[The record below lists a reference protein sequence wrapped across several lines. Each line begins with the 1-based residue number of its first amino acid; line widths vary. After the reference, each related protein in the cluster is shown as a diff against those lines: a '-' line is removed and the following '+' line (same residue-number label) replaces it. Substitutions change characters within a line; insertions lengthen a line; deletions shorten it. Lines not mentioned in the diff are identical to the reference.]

1 MGGCSEGQSV
11 QRAPHPQHSASEA
24 AKPEDLGSIDPGRPT
39 RVGNS
44 VSSHRQPPSP
54 CNANP
59 PRAGGAE
66 LPAKAQAR
74 RPQERTGLRR
84 WGSVA
89 LRWLPPLAPSRLL
102 SLPRRLQH
110 RAAEAH
116 GRRKPEEGGARVR
129 SGAGKIGLPRPGG
142 GAGESAV
149 PPAVRG
155 ARQPVRCPRGPGPV
169 PRRLCA
175 SEPRGSS
182 SCWAAGARW
191 AVAAAAPKFAEEGAM
206 RRGRLWS
213 SGSPER
219 RGRSAAELLPFGVGG
234 HPPRALAGR
243 PGEENHHEGRAG
255 EKQLVASGQA
265 ILGLLDLQSHV
276 LKEEATHYS
285 YVMLVLLHCH

>member
-1 MGGCSEGQSV
+1 MQTRREPAGQSY
-11 QRAPHPQHSASEA
+11 
-24 AKPEDLGSIDPGRPT
+24 
-39 RVGNS
+39 
-44 VSSHRQPPSP
+44 
-54 CNANP
+54 P
-59 PRAGGAE
+59 PRPRREDRRGLPGSAAGAPWRSAGCRRSLQAGCCLFRGACNIGPPKPTAGGN
-66 LPAKAQAR
+66 
-74 RPQERTGLRR
+74 
-84 WGSVA
+84 
-89 LRWLPPLAPSRLL
+89 
-102 SLPRRLQH
+102 
-110 RAAEAH
+110 
-116 GRRKPEEGGARVR
+116 RRKVARVR
-129 SGAGKIGLPRPGG
+129 SGAGTIGLPRPGG

-285 YVMLVLLHCH
+285 YVMLVFFIVNSGQKGHCSP